1 MFIYEYEVVYYSDI
15 DDKNYRACG
24 YLTSESYKDATEE
37 VVSYFGDDKIVN
49 MRLKAIAEDNIIIM
63 KEEPANGDMLENWTG
78 PAKNEWC

>member
-1 MFIYEYEVVYYSDI
+1 MFVYEYEVVFYSDI
-15 DDKNYRACG
+15 DNKNYRNCG

-63 KEEPANGDMLENWTG
+63 KEEEANGDILENWTG